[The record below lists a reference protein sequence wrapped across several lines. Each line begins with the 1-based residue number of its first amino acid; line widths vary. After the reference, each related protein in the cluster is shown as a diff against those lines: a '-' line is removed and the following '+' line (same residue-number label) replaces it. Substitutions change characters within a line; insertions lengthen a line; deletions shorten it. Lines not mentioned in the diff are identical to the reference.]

1 MMKDLE
7 KYSKQ
12 LEKWYGKQLSLTENS
27 IRLFYRKLTRTIL
40 SEIGALYEKYER
52 EGQLTYADMQ
62 KFDRLKKFTTTMTQ
76 HVNTMSKTTQK
87 SISELLSNSYLYSYQ
102 WMGWALEKE
111 TRRKLQYTS
120 LKLDQIKKALDN
132 PVTGLTLAETL
143 EKNRRDI
150 VYRINQTVT
159 QQLAK
164 GVTYKD
170 MAQSL
175 TETFEGD
182 YNKAIRVAR
191 TESHRVKEQATLDSV
206 QHANSRG
213 VVMMKKWRN
222 MKDSRVRKTSKANHV
237 KMDNVKIPVD
247 DDFDMGKGFKG
258 PAPGN
263 IAGAP
268 HHNINCRCQLVYEID
283 SIKGQTNDDL
293 ARQTF
298 EDFQKAMR

>member
-1 MMKDLE
+1 MKDLE

-62 KFDRLKKFTTTMTQ
+62 KFDRLKKFTATMTQ

-87 SISELLSNSYLYSYQ
+87 SISELLSNGYLYSYQ

-111 TRRKLQYTS
+111 ARRKLQYTS
-120 LKLDQIKKALDN
+120 LKLNQIKKALDN

-150 VYRINQTVT
+150 IYRINQTVT

-170 MAQSL
+170 MAKSL

-247 DDFDMGKGFKG
+247 DMFDLGRGERTT
-258 PAPGN
+258 APGN
-263 IAGAP
+263 SGYA
-268 HHNINCRCQLVYEID
+268 HHDINCRCQLVYEID

-298 EDFQKAMR
+298 DDFQNAMR